1 MINLKKFNIIHGFVP
16 DHMHIV
22 AGVSKQFANMWFG
35 SSIVPGSFLEKRQVD
50 EVNNILDAIKAPH
63 QIG

>member
-1 MINLKKFNIIHGFVP
+1 
-16 DHMHIV
+16 MHIV